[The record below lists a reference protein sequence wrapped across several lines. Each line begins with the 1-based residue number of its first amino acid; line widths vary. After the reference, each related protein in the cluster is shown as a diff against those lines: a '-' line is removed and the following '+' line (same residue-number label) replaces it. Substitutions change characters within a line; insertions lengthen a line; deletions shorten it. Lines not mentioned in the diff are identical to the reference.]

1 MPKATQ
7 NQPPGCRLASELT
20 GVGAAWFLNYLF
32 LIQRRIGTK
41 SFSYLNIYSGLGI
54 VPTALHIFAHLMLS
68 FNALNGPLWLVSS
81 FTYEETGSERGRDL
95 PTSHS
100 QEAAELNLN
109 PDLPETDMDAVT
121 CLASLPS
128 PLCGT
133 GVRIRAALDFR

>member
-1 MPKATQ
+1 MLKATQ

-68 FNALNGPLWLVSS
+68 TA
-81 FTYEETGSERGRDL
+81 
-95 PTSHS
+95 
-100 QEAAELNLN
+100 
-109 PDLPETDMDAVT
+109 
-121 CLASLPS
+121 
-128 PLCGT
+128 LCG
-133 GVRIRAALDFR
+133 